1 MEKKNFDGADIKVSE
16 LGIGTW
22 QLTGSEQ
29 ENIAALKYALDNGV
43 NFIDTAEIYGTESI
57 VGKAIKA
64 KNRKELFIATKL
76 WTSNFRYDD
85 AIKACYASLE
95 RLGTSYVD
103 LYQLHWP
110 NKDVPIAE
118 TMKAMEKLA
127 DEGKIRSIGVSNFSV
142 EELKEAQEA
151 MPKYKIASNQVEYS
165 IVTRD
170 IESEGL
176 IDYCKKEGIEI
187 IAYSP
192 LAHGKI
198 FEDKELVGLLEG
210 IGKKYNKTPAQ
221 VAINWLIKK
230 EVFPIPKAS
239 NIMHVKENI
248 AATEFSLSN
257 EDMKS
262 IEEAYAKHRKDPL
275 AKTIK
280 R

>member
-127 DEGKIRSIGVSNFSV
+127 DEGKIRSIGVSNF
-142 EELKEAQEA
+142 
-151 MPKYKIASNQVEYS
+151 
-165 IVTRD
+165 
-170 IESEGL
+170 
-176 IDYCKKEGIEI
+176 
-187 IAYSP
+187 
-192 LAHGKI
+192 
-198 FEDKELVGLLEG
+198 
-210 IGKKYNKTPAQ
+210 
-221 VAINWLIKK
+221 
-230 EVFPIPKAS
+230 
-239 NIMHVKENI
+239 
-248 AATEFSLSN
+248 
-257 EDMKS
+257 
-262 IEEAYAKHRKDPL
+262 
-275 AKTIK
+275 
-280 R
+280 

>member
-151 MPKYKIASNQVEYS
+151 MSKYKIASNQVEYS